1 MSYDD
6 IKPAQPISLLPGQA
20 APKNTATSELKVKA
34 GGTPVYKRIL
44 DLFEAEGIKT
54 LFGIPDPNFVHLCL
68 EAEARGWTVVSPH
81 HEAAAGF
88 MAEAASRIT
97 GKPALCFGTLGPG
110 LANMMP
116 AIQCCKVENSPV
128 IFLGGQRARVTERR
142 VRRGRI
148 QFVRQEPMIEDSVKY
163 SGAIEYADQTD
174 EVIREAIRI
183 AMSGT
188 PGPTYVEYPSNVILE
203 ELDAPEILPPHRY
216 RLTNQGADGDRIAEA
231 AELIL
236 KAKNP
241 ILLVG
246 HAVHTSKSGE
256 AVKELALKMNCPV
269 IQTSGGTSYIKGIE
283 DRTFQYVFSDAS
295 IEAVEESDC
304 VVALATELGEPV
316 HFGRWRHWYA
326 GEADRKWIYVQ
337 QDPTAIGVNR
347 AIDVPLVGDV
357 RAVVPQLTRALGE
370 GRPAGEQLAK
380 FMRDGQAEMD
390 ELAVESTTKTDGT
403 GDTKIHTSR
412 FIVEATKAFPKDGI
426 MIRDGG
432 ASVVFGW
439 TYNQCKPNDVIWNQN
454 YGHIGTG
461 LPYATGAM
469 LADLAETGVSRPGM
483 LVTSDSSFLFHIAE
497 LEVAVRRKLP
507 LVCVV
512 AVDFQWGLEVGVYK
526 RTFGQGTAETGT
538 HWSDTVR
545 MDKIAEG
552 LGARGMYVTTADEI
566 GPAIAEAYAGIAKD
580 GIPVVI
586 HVPIDPKANSEEM
599 PKYDKFRTWYA
610 EGTQ

>member
-6 IKPAQPISLLPGQA
+6 PKPAQPVSLLPGQA
-20 APKNTATSELKVKA
+20 APKNTSTSELKVKA

-163 SGAIEYADQTD
+163 SGSIEYADQTD
-174 EVIREAIRI
+174 EVIREAIRV

-188 PGPTYVEYPSNVILE
+188 PGPTYVEYPSHVILE
-203 ELDAPEILPPHRY
+203 ELDAPPVLPPHRY

-231 AELIL
+231 ADLIL
-236 KAKNP
+236 AAKNP

-246 HAVHTSKSGE
+246 HAVYTSQSG
-256 AVKELALKMNCPV
+256 AKVKELAELMNCPV

-304 VVALATELGEPV
+304 VVALGTELGEPV

-326 GEADRKWIYVQ
+326 GEANRKWIYVQ

-347 AIDVPLVGDV
+347 PIDVPLVGDL
-357 RAVVPQLTRALGE
+357 RAVVPQLSRALGK
-370 GRPAGEQLAK
+370 GRAAGEQLAK
-380 FMRDGQAEMD
+380 FMRDGQAELD
-390 ELAVESTTKTDGT
+390 SLAAETLTKTDGT
-403 GDTKIHTSR
+403 GNTQVHTSR
-412 FIVEATKAFPKDGI
+412 FIVEATKAFPKGGI

-432 ASVVFGW
+432 ASVIFGW

-469 LADLAETGVSRPGM
+469 LADIAETGVTRPGM

-497 LEVAVRRKLP
+497 LEVAVRRNLP

-526 RTFGQGTAETGT
+526 RTFGLGTAETGV
-538 HWSDTVR
+538 HWSNKVR

-552 LGARGMYVTTADEI
+552 LGAYGQYVETADEI
-566 GPAIAEAYAGIAKD
+566 GPAIARAYAHGGPA
-580 GIPVVI
+580 VI

>member
-6 IKPAQPISLLPGQA
+6 PKPM
-20 APKNTATSELKVKA
+20 TATSDLKAKQ
-34 GGTPVYKRIL
+34 GGTPVYKRML

-68 EAEARGWTVVSPH
+68 EAERRGWTVVSPH
-81 HEAAAGF
+81 HEASAGF

-97 GKPALCFGTLGPG
+97 GNPAVAFGTLGPG

-174 EVIREAIRI
+174 EVIREAIRV

-188 PGPTYVEYPSNVILE
+188 PGPAYVEYPSNVILE
-203 ELDAPEILPPHRY
+203 ELDVPDILPPHRY

-231 AELIL
+231 AELIRN
-236 KAKNP
+236 AKHP

-246 HAVHTSKSGE
+246 HAVHTSQSGA
-256 AVKELALKMNCPV
+256 AVRDLALAMNCPV
-269 IQTSGGTSYIKGIE
+269 IQTSGGTSYIEGIE

-295 IEAVEESDC
+295 IEAVERCD
-304 VVALATELGEPV
+304 VVLALGTELGEPV
-316 HFGRWRHWYA
+316 HFGRWRHWHA
-326 GEADRKWIYVQ
+326 LESERKWIYVQ

-347 AIDVPLVGDV
+347 PIDVPLVGDL
-357 RAVVPQLTRALGE
+357 RAVVPQLTRALGD
-370 GRPAGEQLAK
+370 GLKPTDDLKK
-380 FMRDGQAEMD
+380 FMHDGQAELD
-390 ELAVESTTKTDGT
+390 ELAEEVMTKSDGT
-403 GDTKIHTSR
+403 GDVPIHTSR

-432 ASVVFGW
+432 ATVVFGW
-439 TYNQCKPNDVIWNQN
+439 TYNQCKPHDVIWNQN

-469 LADLAETGVSRPGM
+469 LADQAETGKKRPGM

-497 LEVAVRRKLP
+497 LEVAVRCNLP

-512 AVDFQWGLEVGVYK
+512 GVDFQWGLEVGVYK
-526 RTFGQGTAETGT
+526 RTFGHGTSETGT
-538 HWSDTVR
+538 HWSESVR
-545 MDKIAEG
+545 FDKIAEG
-552 LGARGMYVTTADEI
+552 LGAHGEFVATAEEI
-566 GPAIAEAYAGIAKD
+566 GPAIERAYARG
-580 GIPVVI
+580 GTTVI

-599 PKYDKFRTWYA
+599 PKYEKFRTWYA

>member
-6 IKPAQPISLLPGQA
+6 LKPAAKPA
-20 APKNTATSELKVKA
+20 TATSDLKLKA

-54 LFGIPDPNFVHLCL
+54 LFGIPDPNFVHMCL
-68 EAEARGWTVVSPH
+68 EAESRGWTVVSPH

-174 EVIREAIRI
+174 EVIREAIRV

-188 PGPTYVEYPSNVILE
+188 PGPTYVEYPSHIILE
-203 ELDAPEILPPHRY
+203 ELDVPEVLPPHRY
-216 RLTNQGADGDRIAEA
+216 RLTNQGADGDRIKEA
-231 AELIL
+231 ADLIL
-236 KAKNP
+236 AAKNP

-246 HAVHTSKSGE
+246 HAVYTSQSG
-256 AVKELALKMNCPV
+256 AKVKELAELMNCPV

-295 IEAVEESDC
+295 IEAVEASDL
-304 VVALATELGEPV
+304 VVALGTELGEPV
-316 HFGRWRHWYA
+316 HFGRWRHWHA
-326 GEADRKWIYVQ
+326 GEANRKWIYVQ

-347 AIDVPLVGDV
+347 PIDVPLVGDL
-357 RAVVPQLTRALGE
+357 RAVVPQLSRALGK
-370 GRPAGEQLAK
+370 GRAAGPDLAK
-380 FMRDGQAEMD
+380 FIKDGQAELD
-390 ELAVESTTKTDGT
+390 QLAVETLTKSDGT
-403 GDTKIHTSR
+403 GNVPIHTSR
-412 FIVEATKAFPKDGI
+412 FIVEATKAFPKGGI

-432 ASVVFGW
+432 ASVIFGW

-469 LADLAETGVSRPGM
+469 LADIAETGVTRPGM
-483 LVTSDSSFLFHIAE
+483 LVTSDSSFLFHIGE
-497 LEVAVRRKLP
+497 LEVAVRRNLP

-538 HWSDTVR
+538 HWSDKVR
-545 MDKIAEG
+545 FDKIAEG
-552 LGARGMYVTTADEI
+552 LGAYGQFVTTADEI
-566 GPAIAEAYAGIAKD
+566 GPAIERAYSHGGPA
-580 GIPVVI
+580 VI